1 MNDPLLSN
9 EDLEEYTL
17 RVKHPPRQKK
27 VQKCK
32 MISDQSSETD
42 KITGDAEKENKND
55 KDSSCPLCS
64 DSHDWDECKTLHEVI
79 AEESIMLLYKEKL
92 SYGCC
97 YTCISLKHSSINWP
111 NMKICKICLRRRPT
125 RFKLKGK
132 NTETREKVIQDKTAK
147 NNCPNIDDI
156 HYSTIC
162 VGNALTMWAVSMRVW
177 H

>member
-32 MISDQSSETD
+32 MISAQSSETD

-64 DSHDWDECKTLHEVI
+64 DSHD
-79 AEESIMLLYKEKL
+79 
-92 SYGCC
+92 
-97 YTCISLKHSSINWP
+97 
-111 NMKICKICLRRRPT
+111 
-125 RFKLKGK
+125 
-132 NTETREKVIQDKTAK
+132 
-147 NNCPNIDDI
+147 
-156 HYSTIC
+156 
-162 VGNALTMWAVSMRVW
+162 
-177 H
+177 